1 LTPIV
6 KTPSMAVPTEA
17 TIEAL
22 QRLCADPKNLVY
34 IISGRD
40 GDFLTHHLGHIEGL
54 GMSAEHGGF
63 MRAPGETEWTNFTK
77 VLDMS
82 WLNEVEEIF
91 KYYTEV
97 SPAFPMSVAYVI
109 YLRLSLLTE
118 DHRKPHRGQEEFSHL
133 ALPRFRSGMGSL
145 PV

>member
-1 LTPIV
+1 MTPIV
-6 KTPSMAVPTEA
+6 KTPSMAVPSEA
-17 TIEAL
+17 TLEAL
-22 QRLCADPKNLVY
+22 ERLSADPKNLVY

-40 GDFLTHHLGHIEGL
+40 GEFLTQHLGHIKGL

-63 MRAPGETEWTNFTK
+63 MRPPGETKWTNFTE

-97 SPAFPMSVAYVI
+97 SHAFPMGVI
-109 YLRLSLLTE
+109 RLIHHSFSTTE
-118 DHRKPHRGQEEFSHL
+118 NYRKPHRGQEEFDHL
-133 ALPRFRSGMGSL
+133 ALPRFRSRVGSL